1 MAGITNAGV
10 GSGYNLESIIS
21 ATLQAEFQPKAEKLS
36 RTESS
41 LKVQLSGLGAIKSVL
56 AKLQDV
62 MKSLSKPEVFDNRT
76 ASIRQPANAKDEGD
90 LISVS
95 ASTTATPG
103 AFNVEVSQ
111 LAKGSRAV
119 SGAGSTFTSSSE
131 VVSTNAGTL
140 TFAAGTKSF
149 TVDVAAGA
157 TLEDIRQSIN
167 KSKQNFG
174 VSVNIIN
181 TGTESKLVVT
191 SNVTGAGNDLKIT
204 GSSADFDRLT
214 TEAAGGGAGGLA
226 IATVDQAQ
234 DAMIKVDGQTI
245 TSSTNTFKD
254 AVQGLTIKALRPSV
268 SAETAKATIDVD
280 REGVSKKV
288 DEFVTTFNNAI
299 EMINQQSLLSSS
311 ALYRD
316 PTVRAIKDQ
325 LVATLSTTV
334 SGAGAFNSVFDI
346 GLSLNAS
353 NKLEKKSV
361 VRSVNEALDTNY
373 NDIGALFTQPGGIAE
388 SFTKMLDGYV
398 GTGGMIKKRQDD
410 IDVGLKDITNDRKNL
425 DYRLETMEK
434 NLRKK
439 YSALDVLIA
448 QMNSTKNYLAGQLAS
463 LSKSSS

>member
-1 MAGITNAGV
+1 MASVKSAGI
-10 GSGYNLESIIS
+10 GSGLDLESIIS
-21 ATLQAEFQPKAEKLS
+21 ATLQAEFQPKAAKLTK
-36 RTESS
+36 TESS

-62 MKSLSKPEVFDNRT
+62 MKELSKPAVFENRT
-76 ASIRQPANAKDEGD
+76 ASVRQPGNAKDEGD
-90 LISVS
+90 LISVT

-103 AFNVEVSQ
+103 AFNVEVGQ

-119 SGAGSTFTSSSE
+119 SGVGATFTSSSE
-131 VVSTNAGTL
+131 VISATAGTM
-140 TFAAGTKSF
+140 TFEAGTKSF
-149 TVDVAAGA
+149 TIDVAAGA

-204 GSSADFDRLT
+204 GSSADYNRLT
-214 TEAAGGGAGGLA
+214 TQAFGGGAGGLA
-226 IATVDQAQ
+226 IAAADQAQ
-234 DAMIKVDGQTI
+234 NAIIKVDGQTI
-245 TSSTNTFKD
+245 TSATNTFKD
-254 AVQGLTIKALRPSV
+254 AVQGLTIKALRQSI
-268 SAETAKATIDVD
+268 SAETAKATVDVD
-280 REGVSKKV
+280 KEGVTKKV
-288 DEFVTTFNNAI
+288 DEFVTAFNNSI
-299 EMINQQSLLSSS
+299 EMINQQSLLSTSP
-311 ALYRD
+311 LYGD

-325 LVATLSTTV
+325 LISTLSTTV
-334 SGAGAFNSVFDI
+334 KDGGAFTTIFDI

-361 VRSVNEALDTNY
+361 VRSVGEALDTNY
-373 NDIGALFTQPGGIAE
+373 NDVGTLFTQAGGIAT
-388 SFTKMLDGYV
+388 SFTKLLDGYV

-410 IDVGLKDITNDRKNL
+410 IDVGLKDVSNDRKNL

-439 YSALDVLIA
+439 YSALDVLIG
-448 QMNSTKNYLAGQLAS
+448 QMKSTNNYLTSQLAS
-463 LSKSSS
+463 LSKASS